1 MSKYIRK
8 YKNYVRGNFSGFT
21 LIEILIV
28 ITIFSLLASMSAS
41 VFISY
46 NKQQKIKLTK
56 ARLDQIH
63 ESIQNFLEV
72 NGRYPCP
79 APFTLRP
86 EDVGFGL
93 EGDSDPTSNHS
104 CQTGGATIPIPGTIL
119 AATANPLLPSNNIR
133 IGVLPVR
140 TLNLPDEYAVDS
152 WGGTLTYA
160 VVRRLATE
168 VNTAGAISFANSGGA
183 IRILDNAGNTLINP
197 PNSAHYIVL
206 SHGEDQNGA
215 RVIESNNINHR
226 KNPCGAL
233 QQAEN
238 CDDDAVFSLS
248 TWSTDVGADT
258 SDDIAIFETQ
268 RHKDNVLDRGTIIAF
283 ALDACPQGWVD
294 YMNTTERGGF
304 LLGVDP
310 SGASPRDFIRDP
322 GPPVVN
328 VAPKPAPANVVSRG
342 VSTGEYGL
350 NNMGERGEENIPA
363 YLSLRYCIKQ

>member
-8 YKNYVRGNFSGFT
+8 YKNYVRGNYSGFT

-28 ITIFSLLASMSAS
+28 ITIVSLLASMSAS

-79 APFTLRP
+79 APFTLIP
-86 EDVGFGL
+86 TDANFGI

-104 CQTGGATIPIPGTIL
+104 CQQGFGLIPFTGSVGAFS
-119 AATANPLLPSNNIR
+119 ANPSVPFHVQ

-140 TLNLPDEYAVDS
+140 TLNLPDEYAVDA
-152 WGGTLTYA
+152 WGGLLTYA
-160 VVRRLATE
+160 VARHLATE
-168 VNTAGAISFANSGGA
+168 KMTSGAVGFSNSRGN

-215 RVIESNNINHR
+215 RVLESNNINHR

-283 ALDACPQGWVD
+283 ALNACPQGWVD